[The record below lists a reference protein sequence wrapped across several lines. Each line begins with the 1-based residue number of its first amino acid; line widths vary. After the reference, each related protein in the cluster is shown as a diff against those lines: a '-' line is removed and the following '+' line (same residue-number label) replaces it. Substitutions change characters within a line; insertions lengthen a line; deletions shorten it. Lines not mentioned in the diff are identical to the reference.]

1 MKMRMDDIRIY
12 LYKKYFKQEFPMG
25 YGEIIAMERTIGGMK
40 MENGYIDQII
50 LNTLYYDVK
59 PLLLPL
65 LLIGTDDIKSKVEKW
80 ISILEPQ
87 NYNEA
92 SIKLFKEQY
101 SFDEEEVKW
110 LMITAVFES
119 LK

>member
-1 MKMRMDDIRIY
+1 MDMSSIRIY
-12 LYKKYFKQEFPMG
+12 LYKKYLEQEFPQGAGDIMV
-25 YGEIIAMERTIGGMK
+25 MERTIGGMK

-65 LLIGTDDIKSKVEKW
+65 LLIGTEDIKSKVEKW

-92 SIKLFKEQY
+92 RIELFKKQY
-101 SFDEEEVKW
+101 HFDEEEVKQ
-110 LMITAVFES
+110 LMTTAVFES

>member
-1 MKMRMDDIRIY
+1 MIMNAIRIY
-12 LYKKYFKQEFPMG
+12 LYKKYLKQEFPMG
-25 YGEIIAMERTIGGMK
+25 CGEIIAMEKSPCGMK

-65 LLIGTDDIKSKVEKW
+65 LLIGTEDIKSKVEKW
-80 ISILEPQ
+80 ISILKPQ

-92 SIKLFKEQY
+92 RIELFKKQY
-101 SFDEEEVKW
+101 NFDEEEVKQ
-110 LMITAVFES
+110 LMTTAVFES